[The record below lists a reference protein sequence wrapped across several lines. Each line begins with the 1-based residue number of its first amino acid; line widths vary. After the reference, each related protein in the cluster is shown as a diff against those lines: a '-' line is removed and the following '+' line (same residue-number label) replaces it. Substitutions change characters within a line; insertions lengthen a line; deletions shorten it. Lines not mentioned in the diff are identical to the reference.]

1 MRAFIIELEN
11 RPGTLADLCEA
22 VGDANINVSGLAGAS
37 RHSGGAIALITN
49 NDAGMR
55 SLLEAR
61 HADYREC
68 PVVSAT
74 LDDRPGSLGTAARRL
89 AEHGVNVEAIIPT
102 GVRGLRVSVAF
113 AVDNEPRG
121 RQALGDLAQR
131 ATSSI

>member
-22 VGDANINVSGLAGAS
+22 IGEANINVSGLAGAS
-37 RHSGGAIALITN
+37 RHSGGAVALITS

-55 SLLEAR
+55 ALLEAR
-61 HADYREC
+61 HADYREA

-74 LDDRPGSLGTAARRL
+74 LDDRPGTLGEAARRL
-89 AEHGVNVEAIIPT
+89 GDSGVNVEAIIPT

-113 AVDNEPRG
+113 AVDDEPRG
-121 RQALGDLAQR
+121 RQALADLAQR
-131 ATSSI
+131 TTSSI